1 MDKTRSQFV
10 WKTMPKNVIS
20 NRPGV
25 KPKHRNCDTLDQVW
39 SLFFEDGI
47 IKHIVTLVINV
58 SVKDFL
64 E

>member
-1 MDKTRSQFV
+1 
-10 WKTMPKNVIS
+10 MPKNVIS

-25 KPKHRNCDTLDQVW
+25 KPKHRNCDTLDQVR

-64 E
+64 A